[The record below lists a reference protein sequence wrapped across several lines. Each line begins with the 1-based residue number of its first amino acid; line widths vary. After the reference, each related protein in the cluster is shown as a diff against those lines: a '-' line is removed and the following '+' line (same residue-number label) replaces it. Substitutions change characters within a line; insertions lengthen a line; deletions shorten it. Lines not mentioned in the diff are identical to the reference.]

1 MQRAERGSWL
11 ANGKRGYGDKEGRTK
26 YVEIGCRYQTYLQ
39 PFDAFPGSACVST
52 FHHTLRPTH
61 PFHPHDPPESSLS
74 YPPAVC

>member
-39 PFDAFPGSACVST
+39 PFDAFPLP
-52 FHHTLRPTH
+52 TLFILTIHQRV
-61 PFHPHDPPESSLS
+61 L
-74 YPPAVC
+74 